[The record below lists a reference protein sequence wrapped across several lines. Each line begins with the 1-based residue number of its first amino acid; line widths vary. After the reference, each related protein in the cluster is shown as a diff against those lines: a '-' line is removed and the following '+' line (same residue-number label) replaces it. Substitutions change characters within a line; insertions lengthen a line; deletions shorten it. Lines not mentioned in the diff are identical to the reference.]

1 MAISRAPLK
10 ISKQTAAGQWP
21 IDRLLDDRINENGE
35 VIIRNFSVQFH
46 FILAASAGAHL
57 EWCAF
62 CFYPRKYTYLFTS
75 FFTQKEF
82 LTSWSNSWEKN
93 VNSSAVL
100 SYYLKRRGEQPTEPL
115 PLINELQQQQQ
126 QPDDDVIMPEVSILE
141 ANNDDFDPLLKQLY
155 FDFS

>member
-1 MAISRAPLK
+1 MMCILLL
-10 ISKQTAAGQWP
+10 SKK
-21 IDRLLDDRINENGE
+21 
-35 VIIRNFSVQFH
+35 V
-46 FILAASAGAHL
+46 HL
-57 EWCAF
+57 PF
-62 CFYPRKYTYLFTS
+62 YLFFYTERILNELE
-75 FFTQKEF
+75 Q
-82 LTSWSNSWEKN
+82 LLGKN

-141 ANNDDFDPLLKQLY
+141 ANKDDFDPLLKQLY